1 MKTHINVNKHLWNK
15 VLNKVTEAGIKNL
28 INQAIRKGVWKL
40 KNNGVVE
47 ITWKY
52 KGRIITVTGRVINR
66 IFNISDAWVNK

>member
-1 MKTHINVNKHLWNK
+1 